1 MEISSRPWKGGWGEI
16 FLEVFFLREFL
27 FSNQGKRC
35 NNISFQ
41 NGSWTRPHAKRGKRE
56 KKKDHNSNCGYA
68 LRFRTS
74 CSIFRNIFSPISASG
89 KTMFVRFVEYSPH
102 LLREASYSSLRG
114 LISGSLFFFGAAA
127 DGIHHLKTFK
137 LLHCKRMLET
147 LFSLCIFNCKIVCFP
162 K

>member
-1 MEISSRPWKGGWGEI
+1 MEISSWPWRGGGGNI
-16 FLEVFFLREFL
+16 FGSFFLREFL

-56 KKKDHNSNCGYA
+56 EKKDHSSNCGYA

-74 CSIFRNIFSPISASG
+74 CSIFFGTFFSISASG

-102 LLREASYSSLRG
+102 LRRGASYSSLRG

-147 LFSLCIFNCKIVCFP
+147 IFSLCIVNC
-162 K
+162 